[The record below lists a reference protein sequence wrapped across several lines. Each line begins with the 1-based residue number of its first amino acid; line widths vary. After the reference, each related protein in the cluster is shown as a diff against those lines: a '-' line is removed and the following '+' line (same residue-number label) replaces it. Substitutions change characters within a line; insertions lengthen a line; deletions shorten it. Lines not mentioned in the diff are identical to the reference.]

1 MDFKEADLL
10 ITEYMSEQSKARS
23 MRWYAVPYY
32 APSQQSVPP
41 EKRPAQVLNAD
52 GELIAD
58 CEALEDAEH
67 IVDLHNDR
75 LAETRL
81 PRYRAAV

>member
-1 MDFKEADLL
+1 MDFTTADRWV
-10 ITEYMSEQSKARS
+10 TEYMQGQRDAHS

-41 EKRPAQVLNAD
+41 AKRPAQVLNAD

-75 LAETRL
+75 LAEMRL